1 MFPNQI
7 QKSETESILKP
18 VIIETFLEFKTEEN
32 PQVERLLWL
41 TNKIMEREQHP
52 GTARW
57 IVFIK

>member
-1 MFPNQI
+1 MFPKQI

>member
-1 MFPNQI
+1 MFPKQI

-52 GTARW
+52 GTAR
-57 IVFIK
+57 